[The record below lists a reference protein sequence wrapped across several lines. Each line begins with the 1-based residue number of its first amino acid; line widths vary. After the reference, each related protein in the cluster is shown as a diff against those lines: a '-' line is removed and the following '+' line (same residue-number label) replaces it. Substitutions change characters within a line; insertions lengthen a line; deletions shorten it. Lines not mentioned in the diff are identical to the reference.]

1 MNGRR
6 QRRSTALTLYDDWA
20 DLTEGLGR
28 CEDADACPACRED
41 RPCGVDTWTY
51 HLAGAAVGTWT
62 RNTVISFL
70 PVTGA
75 EVRTQESVWG
85 TWNLAGRGPLADAA
99 LWRCHEWWVTQG
111 QHGSAETLAQIAW
124 GWGSRQPRI
133 GLAHLDAVAA
143 GGRPGD
149 LRAALVVANEA
160 LRHEPRQRPARA
172 LAFPHRPTHVAHP
185 PARPKR
191 RSTHRP
197 AGRRR
202 APDPGPTSPPKSAQ
216 AYTPD
221 PVSQTRPSARS
232 SRVTAKKLRSAG
244 CFPGHASSLPA
255 SP

>member
-85 TWNLAGRGPLADAA
+85 TWNRAGRGPLADAA
-99 LWRCHEWWVTQG
+99 LWRCHAWWVAQG

-143 GGRPGD
+143 GGRPED

-160 LRHEPRQRPARA
+160 LRHEPRNGPPEHWRSLTARRTW
-172 LAFPHRPTHVAHP
+172 LIHQLV
-185 PARPKR
+185 
-191 RSTHRP
+191 
-197 AGRRR
+197 
-202 APDPGPTSPPKSAQ
+202 
-216 AYTPD
+216 
-221 PVSQTRPSARS
+221 
-232 SRVTAKKLRSAG
+232 RSAG
-244 CFPGHASSLPA
+244 RPTGQLDDEGHPILARRHHPKAPRRTRPTRFLRQGPQHA
-255 SP
+255 PRE